1 MHWFSSWILRSC
13 QQPRVTPGRSVQ
25 WTSLFLINFK
35 DTVIFSISGESDIEV
50 WFIFILLLGKREAV
64 VFISTNDNSS
74 ILLVHVALSDIARLL
89 FGFSE
94 LCFVQFYKS
103 SPCCSLS
110 RRMNSFYRPTNWLSH
125 TCAVINGG
133 PVMGTSGS
141 GKSLLQR
148 RVLLQEAG
156 RQQKSRSNRGMRYLG
171 STSSILIGPE
181 EQAGDSQVEGWGIL
195 ALPRLYASAV
205 YKKQEA
211 DAVSKVYLIY
221 CHQPR

>member
-1 MHWFSSWILRSC
+1 M
-13 QQPRVTPGRSVQ
+13 
-25 WTSLFLINFK
+25 
-35 DTVIFSISGESDIEV
+35 
-50 WFIFILLLGKREAV
+50 WFIFILLLGKREAE
-64 VFISTNDNSS
+64 VFISTDDNNS
-74 ILLVHVALSDIARLL
+74 ILLVPVALSDIARLL
-89 FGFSE
+89 FRFSE
-94 LCFVQFYKS
+94 LCFVQFYNS
-103 SPCCSLS
+103 SPCCSLN

-181 EQAGDSQVEGWGIL
+181 KQAGDSQIERWGTWG
-195 ALPRLYASAV
+195 LPHPYSSVLKNKRETV
-205 YKKQEA
+205 K
-211 DAVSKVYLIY
+211 
-221 CHQPR
+221 